1 MDIEKLKEIGFWIVK
16 IAVAVLLIKIAWN
29 VIVVQ
34 HTWLNS

>member
-16 IAVAVLLIKIAWN
+16 IAVAALLIIIAWN